1 MLADA
6 CGKPVVGT
14 RSEEPVLLGS
24 AILGGVASVSFMYT
38 ASAMKALSHQDSIY
52 TPAQSEIRA
61 THDLRYE
68 VFKTVHEQARI
79 MPRC

>member
-1 MLADA
+1 
-6 CGKPVVGT
+6 
-14 RSEEPVLLGS
+14 
-24 AILGGVASVSFMYT
+24 MYT